1 MNKSQMK
8 FAMAAHATWLV
19 LRNPVLTAIYTDK
32 WSRDADRRNKYGKE
46 LTLFGFVFNQMY
58 GAA

>member
-32 WSRDADRRNKYGKE
+32 WSRDTDRRNKYGKE

-58 GAA
+58 KAA